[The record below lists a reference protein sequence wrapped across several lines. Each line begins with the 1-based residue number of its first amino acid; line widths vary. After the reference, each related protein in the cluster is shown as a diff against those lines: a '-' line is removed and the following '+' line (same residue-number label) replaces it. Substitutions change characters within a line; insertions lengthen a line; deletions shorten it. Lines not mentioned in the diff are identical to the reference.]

1 MIPRRS
7 FCYGDDRIEYEVVF
21 TPAKRKKVA
30 IHVHPDG
37 SVQVDAPKEQDF
49 PAIHR
54 AVLKRARWIKRHVD
68 ESRRQRAQALP
79 RSYRSGE
86 SLFYLGRRYQL
97 KVKRKSGRTPS
108 VKLTRGQICF
118 EAASADPQLVRER
131 LATWYRSRAA
141 ETFDR
146 RLREIAD
153 RIVWLKKMPDLRI
166 VRMQK
171 QWGSC
176 SPAGVILLNPHLVKA
191 PRVCVDY
198 VICHEL
204 CHLQEHNHSPRYYR
218 LLGQVMP
225 EWEAVKARLDGMAE
239 LLFNE

>member
-1 MIPRRS
+1 MPRKS
-7 FCYGDDRIEYEVVF
+7 FRYGGDRIEYEVVF
-21 TPAKRKKVA
+21 KSTKHNGLA

-37 SVQVDAPKEQDF
+37 FVQVDAPQERDL
-49 PAIHR
+49 PTIHR

-79 RSYRSGE
+79 RNYKSGE

-97 KVKRKSGRTPS
+97 KVKQQNGQESR
-108 VKLTRGQICF
+108 VKLTRGQICV
-118 EAASADPQLVRER
+118 ETPSRDPSLIKER
-131 LATWYRSRAA
+131 LAAWYRSRAA
-141 ETFDR
+141 DTFER
-146 RLREIAD
+146 RLSVISD
-153 RIVWLKKMPDLRI
+153 RISWLKMMPDWRI

-191 PRVCVDY
+191 SRDCVDY

-225 EWEAVKARLDGMAE
+225 GWEAVKIRLDSMAE
-239 LLFNE
+239 KLLNE

>member
-1 MIPRRS
+1 MPRKS
-7 FCYGDDRIEYEVVF
+7 FRYGDERIEYEILF
-21 TPAKRKKVA
+21 TPAKRNRVA

-37 SVQVDAPKEQDF
+37 SVQVDAPQEQDL
-49 PAIHR
+49 PTIHR

-79 RSYRSGE
+79 RNYRSGE
-86 SLFYLGRRYQL
+86 NLFYLGRRYQL
-97 KVKRKSGRTPS
+97 KVNHQNGREPS
-108 VKLTRGQICF
+108 VKLVRGQICV
-118 EAASADPQLVRER
+118 EAPSRDPYLIRER
-131 LATWYRSRAA
+131 LAAWYRSRAA
-141 ETFDR
+141 DTFDR
-146 RLREIAD
+146 RLSEIAD
-153 RIVWLKKMPDLRI
+153 RIVWLKTMPDWRI

-218 LLGQVMP
+218 LLEQVMP
-225 EWEAVKARLDGMAE
+225 GWEVVKARLDGMAE
-239 LLFNE
+239 MLLNE

>member
-1 MIPRRS
+1 MPRKS
-7 FCYGDDRIEYEVVF
+7 FQYGDDRIEYEVLF
-21 TPAKRKKVA
+21 TPAKRNRVA
-30 IHVHPDG
+30 IHVHSDG
-37 SVQVDAPKEQDF
+37 SVLVDAPEEQNLQTV
-49 PAIHR
+49 HR

-79 RSYRSGE
+79 RNYRSGE
-86 SLFYLGRRYQL
+86 SVFYLGRRYQL
-97 KVKRKSGRTPS
+97 KVKRQNGRESS
-108 VKLTRGQICF
+108 VKLLRGQICV
-118 EAASADPQLVRER
+118 EAPSGEPDLIRGR
-131 LATWYRSRAA
+131 LAAWYRSRAA
-141 ETFDR
+141 DTFDR
-146 RLREIAD
+146 RLCEIAD

-176 SPAGVILLNPHLVKA
+176 SPTGVILLNPHLVKA

-218 LLGQVMP
+218 LLGQIMP
-225 EWEAVKARLDGMAE
+225 GWEAVKTKLDGMAE
-239 LLFNE
+239 LLLNE

>member
-1 MIPRRS
+1 MPRKS
-7 FCYGDDRIEYEVVF
+7 FRYGDDRIEYEVLF
-21 TPAKRKKVA
+21 TPAKRNRVA

-37 SVQVDAPKEQDF
+37 SVQVDAPGEQDLQT
-49 PAIHR
+49 IHR

-68 ESRRQRAQALP
+68 ESRRQRAQAMP
-79 RSYRSGE
+79 RDYRSGE

-97 KVKRKSGRTPS
+97 KVKRQNGREPS
-108 VKLTRGQICF
+108 VKLMRGQICV
-118 EAASADPQLVRER
+118 EAPSGDPHLIRER
-131 LATWYRSRAA
+131 LAAWYRSRAA
-141 ETFDR
+141 DTFER

-153 RIVWLKKMPDLRI
+153 RIVWLKRIPVWRI

-204 CHLQEHNHSPRYYR
+204 CHLEEHNHSPRYYR
-218 LLGQVMP
+218 LLEQVMP
-225 EWEAVKARLDGMAE
+225 EWETVKKRLDGMAE
-239 LLFNE
+239 LLLNE

>member
-1 MIPRRS
+1 MPRKS
-7 FCYGDDRIEYEVVF
+7 FRYGDDRFEYDLLF
-21 TPAKRKKVA
+21 MPATRNRIS

-37 SVQVDAPKEQDF
+37 TVQVDAPQGQDF
-49 PAIHR
+49 PTIHR

-68 ESRRQRAQALP
+68 ESRRQSEQALP
-79 RSYRSGE
+79 RSYKSGE

-97 KVKRKSGRTPS
+97 KVKCQSGRTPS
-108 VKLTRGQICF
+108 VKLTRGQICV
-118 EAASADPQLVRER
+118 EAASGDPHLVKER

-141 ETFDR
+141 DTFER

-153 RIVWLKKMPDLRI
+153 RIVWLKTLPDWRI

-176 SPAGVILLNPHLVKA
+176 SPAGAILLNPHLVKA
-191 PRVCVDY
+191 PRICVDY

-204 CHLQEHNHSPRYYR
+204 CHLQEHNHSTRYYR

-225 EWEAVKARLDGMAE
+225 GWEPVKARLDGMAE
-239 LLFNE
+239 LLLNE

>member
-1 MIPRRS
+1 MLRKS
-7 FCYGDDRIEYEVVF
+7 FRYGGDRIEYEVVF
-21 TPAKRKKVA
+21 KPAKHNRLV

-37 SVQVDAPKEQDF
+37 FVQVDAPQERNL
-49 PAIHR
+49 PTIHL

-68 ESRRQRAQALP
+68 ELRRQRAQALP
-79 RSYRSGE
+79 RNYKSGE

-97 KVKRKSGRTPS
+97 KVMQQIGQEPR
-108 VKLTRGQICF
+108 VKLTRGQIRV
-118 EAASADPQLVRER
+118 ETPSRDPYRIREHLAA
-131 LATWYRSRAA
+131 WYRSRAA
-141 ETFDR
+141 DTFDR
-146 RLREIAD
+146 RLIVIAD
-153 RIVWLKKMPDLRI
+153 RITWLKMVPDWRI

-191 PRVCVDY
+191 SRDCVDY

-225 EWEAVKARLDGMAE
+225 RWEAIKTRLDSMAE
-239 LLFNE
+239 ILLNE

>member
-1 MIPRRS
+1 MSRKS
-7 FCYGDDRIEYEVVF
+7 FRYGDDRIEYDVLF
-21 TPAKRKKVA
+21 TPAKRNRVA
-30 IHVHPDG
+30 IHVHADG
-37 SVQVDAPKEQDF
+37 SVQVDAPVEQDLQT
-49 PAIHR
+49 IHR

-79 RSYRSGE
+79 RNYRSGE

-97 KVKRKSGRTPS
+97 KVKRQNEREPS
-108 VKLTRGQICF
+108 VRLTRGQICV
-118 EAASADPQLVRER
+118 ETPSRDPELIRGHLAA
-131 LATWYRSRAA
+131 WYRSRA
-141 ETFDR
+141 EDTFER
-146 RLREIAD
+146 RLCEIAE
-153 RIVWLKKMPDLRI
+153 RVVWLKTMPIWRI

-239 LLFNE
+239 LLLNE

>member
-1 MIPRRS
+1 MPRQS
-7 FCYGDDRIEYEVVF
+7 FLYGDHRIEYEVLF
-21 TPAKRKKVA
+21 TPVKRTRVA

-37 SVQVDAPKEQDF
+37 SVQVDAPEGESLAKV
-49 PAIHR
+49 HR
-54 AVLKRARWIKRHVD
+54 AVLKRARWIKNHVD
-68 ESRRQRAQALP
+68 AACRQRSQLLP
-79 RSYRSGE
+79 RNYTSGE

-97 KVKRKSGRTPS
+97 KVQNQNGSGAV
-108 VKLTRGQICF
+108 VKLLRGQIRV
-118 EAASADPQLVRER
+118 EAPARDAAAIREQL
-131 LATWYRSRAA
+131 AAWYRNRAA
-141 ETFDR
+141 DVFDR
-146 RLREIAD
+146 RMRDVAD
-153 RIVWLKKMPDLRI
+153 RVVWLKEIPDWRL

-191 PRVCVDY
+191 PRECVDY

-225 EWEAVKARLDGMAE
+225 GWESVKARLDGMAE
-239 LLFNE
+239 LLLNE